1 MNNGLPKSFLLTEP
15 AWYSY
20 KVQSVFPD
28 IISFVSSIPAHLRSL
43 FIIPVESYGAPIA
56 SERFVQIASRLASD
70 RKADYI
76 PSGMTPEQGWFG
88 TETFVNYDN
97 ENSHPDTS
105 EGSIFHINDPYSR
118 TKHQEYNFDQN
129 IQVPTDTTF
138 MSDVDMSEYFSYP
151 YRLDAYPVR
160 HSSVFQKHGAL
171 VISDYLN
178 SSKLVPWDS
187 GLKSPSISDGSSDYR
202 TDLSKKRYK
211 VYYDLNKRAA
221 VCSVEPQPGD
231 PNREFYVSPS
241 NKNVAFLERRF
252 RVHCNLISGGRG
264 SRKFVPKYTK
274 HNPGGYDV
282 TVLERLNRT
291 DRKAEFM
298 ITCDCEFFKYTDY
311 HRDMSGDSK
320 RTDRPFVCK
329 HVLALFQNTTN
340 GNYLLLTSRSLEQ
353 DPDSVSDPALK
364 LALKWLNPETPDV
377 DTDVE
382 EAEPTFKKRRRML

>member
-1 MNNGLPKSFLLTEP
+1 MNKSSLPKSFLLTEP

-20 KVQSVFPD
+20 KVQNIYPD
-28 IISFVSSIPAHLRSL
+28 IISFVAAIPNHLRSL
-43 FIIPVESYGAPIA
+43 FIIPVDGFNAPIA
-56 SERFVQIASRLASD
+56 SERYVQIASKLSSQH
-70 RKADYI
+70 KADYI
-76 PSGMTPEQGWFG
+76 PTGLTPEQGWFG

-105 EGSIFHINDPYSR
+105 EGSIFDITDPYSR

-129 IQVPTDTTF
+129 VQVPTDTSY

-160 HSSVFQKHGAL
+160 HSSAFQKHGAL
-171 VISDYLN
+171 VVSEYLD

-221 VCSVEPQPGD
+221 VCSVEPKIGD
-231 PNREFYVSPS
+231 PKKEFFISS
-241 NKNVAFLERRF
+241 TNKNIGYLERKF
-252 RVHCNLISGGRG
+252 RVHCNLIQGGRG
-264 SRKFVPKYTK
+264 SRKFTPKYTQ

-282 TVLERLNRT
+282 TVLERLNKSN
-291 DRKAEFM
+291 RKAEFM

-311 HRDMSGDSK
+311 HREMSGDSR
-320 RTDRPFVCK
+320 RTDRPYVCK
-329 HVLALFQNTTN
+329 HVLSILQNTTN
-340 GNYLLLTSRSLEQ
+340 GDYLLLTSRSLDQ
-353 DPDSVSDPALK
+353 DPDSVRDSALK
-364 LALKWLNPETPDV
+364 LALTWLNASDLEPEAPS
-377 DTDVE
+377 E
-382 EAEPTFKKRRRML
+382 EVVLKKRKRML